1 MSFFLATLGIGLG
14 GLLLMA
20 LPGMR
25 RHGHVGHARARTH
38 VRAHARN
45 AVRGQTRA
53 RGAAHANA
61 GAHAAKAQAPGAPA
75 PAPAAP
81 AAAPQGLN
89 HGLADGLLHHLPE
102 PRVLFSVLALLGAFG
117 NVLQHALHLPFWTSV
132 LGAIVIALLVEWLI
146 VGRLW
151 RLALRF
157 TGEPASPLASLVLD
171 QAEAV
176 TAFRNGKGI
185 VRAVLDGRTVQL
197 SAELVPD
204 ERTLAVH
211 VGDRMTIQ
219 EVDPNRERVRVSL
232 R

>member
-1 MSFFLATLGIGLG
+1 MSFFLATLGLGLG

-25 RHGHVGHARARTH
+25 RHGHVGHARARAH
-38 VRAHARN
+38 VRTHARS
-45 AVRGQTRA
+45 AARGQAHA
-53 RGAAHANA
+53 RGAAQAKA
-61 GAHAAKAQAPGAPA
+61 GTQAAPAHAHAAPS
-75 PAPAAP
+75 AAK
-81 AAAPQGLN
+81 QGPN
-89 HGLADGLLHHLPE
+89 HGLADGLLHYLPE
-102 PRVLFSVLALLGAFG
+102 PRVIFSVLALLGAFG
-117 NVLQHALHLPFWTSV
+117 NVLQRGVHLPFWTSV
-132 LGAIVIALLVEWLI
+132 LGALAIAVVLEWLI

-157 TGEPASPLASLVLD
+157 TGAPASPLASLVLD

-204 ERTLAVH
+204 ERTLSVH

-219 EVDPNRERVRVSL
+219 EVDPDRERVRVSL